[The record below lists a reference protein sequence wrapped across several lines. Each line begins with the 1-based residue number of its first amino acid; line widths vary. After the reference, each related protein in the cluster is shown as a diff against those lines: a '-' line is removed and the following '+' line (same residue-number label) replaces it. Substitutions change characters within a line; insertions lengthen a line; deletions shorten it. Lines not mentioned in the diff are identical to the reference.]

1 MTAKNKGMLW
11 TACSIA
17 MILGMI
23 IVLPT
28 KVGATPIP
36 GPFQFD
42 AFGDGTVKVKVEIT
56 EVANITPGA
65 IPDPWD
71 YRFDYSVDVT
81 TANLFQM
88 SIGFVDVDTLAIN
101 LAKTSVFEFP
111 AKLPES
117 RQTDNSLLLY
127 FLPSGAGMGVDYKFS
142 ITYDDLIE
150 DQYISIRTTSTG
162 GASPS
167 GTKTITARYQYSSVP
182 EPTTLLLLGCGL
194 VGLGLVSRRKR

>member
-11 TACSIA
+11 TAFSIA

-23 IVLPT
+23 IIMPT
-28 KVGATPIP
+28 KVGATLIP

-42 AFGDGTVKVKVEIT
+42 AFGDGTVKVNVKIT
-56 EVANITPGA
+56 EVASIA
-65 IPDPWD
+65 PDPTQDLFD
-71 YRFDYSVDVT
+71 YRFDYFVDVT

-101 LAKTSVFEFP
+101 LAKTSELGAP
-111 AKLPES
+111 APTNS
-117 RQTDNSLLLY
+117 SQTENSLLFY
-127 FLPSGAGMGVDYKFS
+127 FLPSGAGKGVDYGFS

-182 EPTTLLLLGCGL
+182 EPMTLLLLSCGL